1 MKRKMRLSL
10 ATKYAMTFAP
20 LFLMVML
27 LTIYAVHRTVTIQ
40 HMDRYERDLHA
51 ARNAIES
58 ELKARKEAVTLQLQ
72 QLAYKIQ
79 DDYDFRLYT
88 GVIEQVHH
96 PYIVDYAQRHMA
108 TMGLQ
113 ALEIISGDG
122 VVLSSGHYRSAFGGN
137 AAGLLRNMQAVGDT
151 VVLVPFE
158 TADGYV
164 LCLAAAATARVG
176 NSVVHVVG
184 GRIVTEAFLKGLQP
198 NPRNIL
204 FLSTPVRIIS
214 STPEEIDPELFRDIE
229 GSDLYAR
236 FSDRVDAD
244 YSFIRMFIPIVG
256 RSLSTKGEFYLLHS
270 RSELNALIDTL
281 NEKLLAIAVVGIIFV
296 LILAFWQAGNIA
308 RPLRRLAYRA
318 SHVSLDRL
326 DTDFNIRSSDEVGV
340 LNDTLRA
347 MMQRL
352 RQNRIDIAH
361 AEQKAAFADIA
372 RKVNHDIKNGFL
384 PIRNVM
390 HHWTEVAEED
400 PANLVKIFNE
410 RKETI
415 DESISYL
422 EQLAKNY
429 AQSKPILEQQ
439 RIPVREMIDTI
450 IKNYHELPDKDIRFE
465 VQSDTDDFFVY
476 AEPTQLRRALENIFT
491 NALEACDKKGSIII
505 KIQRQERQVQLT
517 IQDTGT
523 GIPEDVLSDLFHRH
537 VTTKPDGTGLG
548 LMNTYAII
556 KEMKG
561 MIRIESKAGA
571 GTTVYITLPGA
582 NTNEPT
588 KERL

>member
-1 MKRKMRLSL
+1 MRRKVRLSL

-58 ELKARKEAVTLQLQ
+58 ELKARKDAVSLQLQ

-79 DDYDFRLYT
+79 DDYDFRLFT

-96 PYIVDYAQRHMA
+96 PYIVDYAQRYMA

-137 AAGLLRNMQAVGDT
+137 ATGLLRNMQAVGDT

-184 GRIVTEAFLKGLQP
+184 GRIVTEGFLKGLQP

-214 STPEEIDPELFRDIE
+214 SAPEEVDPALFRDIDV
-229 GSDLYAR
+229 SDLTGR
-236 FSDRVDAD
+236 FRDRFDAD
-244 YSFIRMFIPIVG
+244 YSSIRMVIPIIG
-256 RSLSTKGEFYLLHS
+256 RSLSTDGELYLLHS
-270 RSELNALIDTL
+270 RSELNLLIDTL

-296 LILAFWQAGNIA
+296 IILAFWQAGNIA

-347 MMQRL
+347 MIQRL
-352 RQNRIDIAH
+352 RQNRINMAQI
-361 AEQKAAFADIA
+361 EQKAAFADIA

-390 HHWTEVAEED
+390 HHWTEVAEKD
-400 PANLVKIFNE
+400 PGQLVKVF
-410 RKETI
+410 
-415 DESISYL
+415 
-422 EQLAKNY
+422 
-429 AQSKPILEQQ
+429 
-439 RIPVREMIDTI
+439 
-450 IKNYHELPDKDIRFE
+450 
-465 VQSDTDDFFVY
+465 
-476 AEPTQLRRALENIFT
+476 
-491 NALEACDKKGSIII
+491 
-505 KIQRQERQVQLT
+505 
-517 IQDTGT
+517 
-523 GIPEDVLSDLFHRH
+523 
-537 VTTKPDGTGLG
+537 
-548 LMNTYAII
+548 
-556 KEMKG
+556 
-561 MIRIESKAGA
+561 
-571 GTTVYITLPGA
+571 
-582 NTNEPT
+582 
-588 KERL
+588 